1 VVRHVLVTSVMNR
14 IDVRAPVVGAAE
26 IEISAEP
33 ELVWGV
39 LTAFERWPTW
49 NPHVESLSMRGD
61 VSVGSEFRWK
71 AGPGTITS
79 TIQEVDPPRR
89 IAWTGRTLGI
99 RAVHVWWLEPSGSVT
114 TVLTEESYQGLVA
127 RLFRRSLQKTLDR
140 ALDDGLRYLKAE
152 VERRAVRSMDSS
164 GAS

>member
-1 VVRHVLVTSVMNR
+1 MNR

-26 IEISAEP
+26 IEISATP
-33 ELVWGV
+33 DLVWDV
-39 LTAFERWPTW
+39 LTGFNRWPTW
-49 NPHVESLSMRGD
+49 NPDVESVSMHGD
-61 VSVGSEFRWK
+61 VAVGSEFRWK

-99 RAVHVWWLEPSGSVT
+99 QAVHVWWLEPSDGVT

-127 RLFRRSLQKTLDR
+127 RLLRRPLQKALDR
-140 ALDDGLRYLKAE
+140 ALDNGLRYLKAE
-152 VERRAVRSMDSS
+152 VERRAERRRAMGTGQDF
-164 GAS
+164 

>member
-1 VVRHVLVTSVMNR
+1 VVRRVFVTSATSR
-14 IDVRAPVVGAAE
+14 IDVGAPVVSAAE

-33 ELVWGV
+33 ELVWDV

-49 NPHVESLSMRGD
+49 NPDVKSISMHGD
-61 VSVGSEFRWK
+61 VAAGSEFRWK

-89 IAWTGRTLGI
+89 IAWAGRTLGI
-99 RAVHVWWLEPSGSVT
+99 RAVHVWWLEPSGGAT

-127 RLFRRSLQKTLDR
+127 RLLRRPLQKALDR
-140 ALDDGLRYLKAE
+140 ALDNGLRYLKAE
-152 VERRAVRSMDSS
+152 VERRPERSE
-164 GAS
+164 AS

>member
-1 VVRHVLVTSVMNR
+1 MYR

-26 IEISAEP
+26 IEISATAD
-33 ELVWGV
+33 LVWDV
-39 LTAFERWPTW
+39 LTGFNRWPTW
-49 NPHVESLSMRGD
+49 NPDVESVSMHGD
-61 VSVGSEFRWK
+61 VAVGSEFRWK

-99 RAVHVWWLEPSGSVT
+99 QAVHVWWLEPSDGVT

-127 RLFRRSLQKTLDR
+127 RLLRRPLQKALDR
-140 ALDDGLRYLKAE
+140 ALDNGLRYLKAE
-152 VERRAVRSMDSS
+152 VERRAERRLAMSAGRDF
-164 GAS
+164 